1 MLNITKMEPLMRFL
15 IGHAISRPSQVTI
28 NLGNIR
34 AVPPLSFPLRAF
46 NEQAFPGSQQ
56 LHGKVSETYITAS
69 ATSLN
74 QYTSTAWLNFCNCL
88 EMSRLTQGKI
98 RKRSSSSEYVIWMTL
113 TLSQLFLLAPYHL
126 PSHPPSCPLFL
137 SSFPLFLLPSLAL
150 QVLSSLP
157 ESQSGRVGSLGTTAF
172 RSQLCCLWAG

>member
-1 MLNITKMEPLMRFL
+1 MEPLMRFL
-15 IGHAISRPSQVTI
+15 VGHAISRPSQVTI

-56 LHGKVSETYITAS
+56 LHGKVSERYITAS

-74 QYTSTAWLNFCNCL
+74 QYTSTAWLNFRNYL

-98 RKRSSSSEYVIWMTL
+98 RKRSSSSEYVRWMTL
-113 TLSQLFLLAPYHL
+113 TLSQLFLLAPYH
-126 PSHPPSCPLFL
+126 PPCHPPSRPRYFL
-137 SSFPLFLLPSLAL
+137 PSLLPSFPLLPYKSFLLFPRVSLVELAL
-150 QVLSSLP
+150 
-157 ESQSGRVGSLGTTAF
+157 
-172 RSQLCCLWAG
+172 